1 MLANHERKA
10 IIETMVYLENNSD
23 LNALYDIPIIETLYS
38 DEELIDYK
46 ANKINPLFNQSN
58 IYQFTHV
65 TSIYGCVTIQELTQL
80 CSQDIYYI
88 DDNEYDVLGA
98 LHDTEYQL
106 SDFHLYYFNNYYI
119 ALFKQ

>member
-1 MLANHERKA
+1 MLANQERKA

-23 LNALYDIPIIETLYS
+23 LNALYDIPMIETLYS
-38 DEELIDYK
+38 DEELIEYK
-46 ANKINPLFNQSN
+46 SSKINPLFNQRN

-106 SDFHLYYFNNYYI
+106 NDFHLYYFNNYYI